1 MRLEVMIGNS
11 DPLIYPI
18 KSSRVVIGSA
28 ETSDIVLPSN
38 GISRKHLIVAVE
50 NDQYFVIDQ
59 GSTNGS
65 YLNEE
70 RLVPGRRVE
79 FTSFFPVRLGEDV
92 LISLISD
99 DEDIDSFS
107 EISKPSIPLPQA
119 QARSDH
125 DATSVISLKQLKEVK
140 TEKLIKRR
148 EEKRK
153 TVKKKAAV
161 KQPVKKKKSKLDM
174 VSLVAIAL
182 VALAAYYNFFVMVP
196 DEVAEAPVEV
206 AVRPNPK
213 PAPPKAEPSKLIAP
227 SDLTSIEDLK
237 SLYKTI
243 KCVTDVEQYL
253 CQIFTPVTGQFWGVS
268 QIGTMSHVMLDV
280 SPYVEEARKLITY
293 PEPMDENLRPH
304 YEKHTKEVIALYFLM
319 TAVPETLDEEKLK
332 DIKLTFSFYNVGQV
346 EPEFYFALAIRPE
359 ALKEFKSKM
368 EPKYLDAVRNPDNDI
383 MNFARKHYT
392 VY

>member
-1 MRLEVMIGNS
+1 MRLEVMIGNG
-11 DPLIYPI
+11 DPRIYPV
-18 KSSRVVIGSA
+18 KSSRIVIGSA
-28 ETSDIVLPSN
+28 ETCDIVLPSN
-38 GISRKHLIVAVE
+38 GISRKHLIVASE
-50 NDQYFVIDQ
+50 NDQYYVIDQ

-99 DEDIDSFS
+99 DDDINSFS
-107 EISKPSIPLPQA
+107 EISKPDISLPKA
-119 QARSDH
+119 QPRSDQ
-125 DATSVISLKQLKEVK
+125 DTTSVISLKQLKEVK

-153 TVKKKAAV
+153 TVKKKETA

-174 VSLVAIAL
+174 VSLVAISL

-196 DEVAEAPVEV
+196 EEVAQAPVEV
-206 AVRPNPK
+206 AVRP
-213 PAPPKAEPSKLIAP
+213 APRPVPKAEPSLLIAQT
-227 SDLTSIEDLK
+227 DLTSVEDLK
-237 SLYKTI
+237 NLYKTI

-253 CQIFTPVTGQFWGVS
+253 CQIFTPTPGQFWGVT
-268 QIGTMSHVMLDV
+268 QIGTMSHVILDV
-280 SPYVEEARKLITY
+280 TPYLEEARKLITY

-304 YEKHTKEVIALYFLM
+304 YEKHTKEVVALYFLM
-319 TAVPETLDEEKLK
+319 THAPGALDEEKLK
-332 DIKLTFSFYNVGQV
+332 DIKLTFSFFNMGES
-346 EPEFYFALAIRPE
+346 EPEFYFALAITPG
-359 ALKEFKSKM
+359 ALKEFKSHM
-368 EPKYLDAVRNPDNDI
+368 QPKFLDAVRSPDNAI
-383 MNFARKHYT
+383 MVFARKHYT